1 MKQLKQISIMYLS
14 AYLRTPFISKT
25 NRSKNWLFFES
36 TCKELI
42 FSYVTDGKPTT
53 LLKMFIFQEN
63 GCI

>member
-1 MKQLKQISIMYLS
+1 MYLS